1 MRGKS
6 RAQEVRLHSLLSL
19 CSVWVSF
26 DDCHYAAFM
35 ALHVIGAKCLGFVVA
50 GGMWRMCSKIF
61 TAFQIGSYCE
71 WARGGKGPG
80 LITIVNQESVRY
92 TQKKKKRARHQRAN
106 AQTQHGY
113 SGSV

>member
-1 MRGKS
+1 M
-6 RAQEVRLHSLLSL
+6 RLHLLLSL

-35 ALHVIGAKCLGFVVA
+35 ALHVIGAKCLGFVVV

-92 TQKKKKRARHQRAN
+92 TQKKKKGHVIRGPMLRHNMVTVGQYKYIPV
-106 AQTQHGY
+106 T
-113 SGSV
+113 